1 MRKVLLTTT
10 ALVALGGVSAASAL
24 DIGGFQRFTYTA
36 WDDTGSAE
44 GAGANDS
51 TMTNQTRLNFT
62 HQITSDSGLTGDM
75 YFRIQDMAESY
86 EGLQLSGD
94 FGAIAVGNYWTAGG
108 FLYNSQ
114 VYNGTLAFNTGQT
127 FTGVNTSAAATIA
140 DAGDMGVN
148 YTSPNIGGM
157 TIMITKTDAG
167 NASDADVLEIG
178 AQYATSVSGTS
189 ITAQIVNANGNDSTG
204 AAGDEQDNTEYGA
217 SFRNGPFA
225 LHLTREEAET
235 KSTAGVV
242 TAEVKTNEV
251 SGFYQAADNLQLGII
266 SVNSKDNISANTP
279 NLDMMVYGVN
289 YTIMPGLR
297 LQASYT
303 DFDYEGATDNKGSST
318 TVRLRMD
325 F

>member
-24 DIGGFQRFTYTA
+24 DIGGFQRFTYSA
-36 WDDTGSAE
+36 WDDTGSNE
-44 GAGANDS
+44 GVGVNDS
-51 TMTNQTRLNFT
+51 TMTNQTRLNFS

-75 YFRIQDMAESY
+75 FFRIQDMAEAY
-86 EGLQLSGD
+86 EGLQISGD

-127 FTGVNTSAAATIA
+127 FTGVNTSAAAAIA
-140 DAGDMGVN
+140 DGGNMGVN
-148 YTSPNIGGM
+148 YTSPNIGGL
-157 TIMITKTDAG
+157 TVMITKTDAG
-167 NASDADVLEIG
+167 TASDADALEVG
-178 AQYATSVSGTS
+178 AQYATTVGGTG
-189 ITAQIVNANGNDSTG
+189 ITAQVINANSNDSTG
-204 AAGDEQDNTEYGA
+204 AAGDESDRTEYGA

-225 LHLTREEAET
+225 LHLTREEQET

-242 TAEVKTNEV
+242 TAEIKTNEV
-251 SGFYQAADNLQLGII
+251 SGFYQAADDLQIGVI
-266 SVNSKDNISANTP
+266 SVKSEDKISTNTP
-279 NLDMMVYGVN
+279 DLKMMVYGAN
-289 YTIMPGLR
+289 YTIMPGMR

-303 DFDYEGATDNKGSST
+303 DFDYQGATDNKGSST